1 MVEVQDILRSS
12 LQKKEMQLA
21 LKRSYEEMLFMS
33 M

>member
-1 MVEVQDILRSS
+1 MVEVQDILRSN